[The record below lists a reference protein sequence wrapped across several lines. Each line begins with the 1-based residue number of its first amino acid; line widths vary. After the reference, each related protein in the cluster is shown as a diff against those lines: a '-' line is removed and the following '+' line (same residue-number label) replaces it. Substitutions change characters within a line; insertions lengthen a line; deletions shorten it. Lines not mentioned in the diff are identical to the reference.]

1 MKTCCGRGD
10 PLSGSRSP
18 CRAKRTYRWAESKA
32 LREMSF
38 DLTKLG
44 WKAFQDLAT
53 AVAAEILRR
62 PVQTFLGSKDGGRDG
77 AFLGTWIKDDG
88 QSVKSTLQCKFM
100 GKPGANLTLAN
111 LKKELPKAE
120 QLAKDGLAE
129 DYVILTNA
137 GVSGEADKE
146 ICAAFEAVGVNR
158 CQVFGGSW
166 IEQQLNGSVRLRML
180 VPRIYGIGD
189 LSHIIADHA
198 YKQAKAILD
207 SMGSDLSCFVPT
219 DAYRNAVNALQEHR
233 FVILLG
239 DPASGKSTI
248 AAILAL
254 GALDDGSIGAVKI
267 NAPEQLQLWH
277 PGEKQLLWVDDAFGP
292 NHFDVDRM
300 SRWNAELGTLRA
312 AIEGGARVIF
322 TSRNYIWEA
331 ARPHLKMSAFPLFK
345 ESQVVVNVQDLSAN
359 ERAQMLYNHVRR
371 IQPRATR
378 RQLKPYLS
386 DVAANK
392 AFLPETARRLGDP
405 LFTRKLRLSAG
416 RLRELVEQPLEFLT
430 EVLEQ
435 LDAPSLGAI
444 ALIFLN
450 AEGGVPSP
458 IGQDPALE
466 LVTRLLGVLPA
477 AVAKAMEHLNDSL
490 TRRIS
495 TKDGDR
501 WVVRHPT
508 VTDAFAEI
516 VARSPEWIELYVR
529 GAKVDR
535 LVREVVCAP
544 LTTEH
549 AHVRVPTSLFKTLTM
564 RFQDCALNESF
575 KSFLGARAGGE
586 FLGTIVSVRPDILE
600 WAVAISAN
608 DLSIGSLLLIAALNA
623 YGMLPED
630 IRTQI
635 VECIG
640 NDAITWMHTKVFVD
654 DIYRQIFTQNELDD
668 LAERFRREWLD
679 NLWNLHEDICDRFY
693 TDDELGL
700 YRDIKYSMQ
709 NAESFFF
716 PDGRPESLVIFYDHI
731 NVHISELEDALDGA
745 NAADWSAQ
753 AATSASIS
761 ATSAVTDSSTIFEDV
776 DD

>member
-1 MKTCCGRGD
+1 
-10 PLSGSRSP
+10 
-18 CRAKRTYRWAESKA
+18 
-32 LREMSF
+32 
-38 DLTKLG
+38 
-44 WKAFQDLAT
+44 
-53 AVAAEILRR
+53 
-62 PVQTFLGSKDGGRDG
+62 
-77 AFLGTWIKDDG
+77 
-88 QSVKSTLQCKFM
+88 M

-111 LKKELPKAE
+111 LKNELPKAK
-120 QLAKDGLAE
+120 QLAKEGLAD

-137 GVSGEADKE
+137 GVSGAADKE
-146 ICAAFEAVGVNR
+146 ISAAFEAAGVKR

-166 IEQQLNGSVRLRML
+166 IEQQLDLSIRLRML

-207 SMGSDLSCFVPT
+207 NMGSDLSCFVQT
-219 DAYRNAVNALQEHR
+219 DAYRDAVKALQEHR

-254 GALDDGSIGAVKI
+254 GALDDGCIGAVKI
-267 NAPEQLQLWH
+267 NAPDQLHLWH
-277 PGEKQLLWVDDAFGP
+277 PGEKQLLWVDDAFGS

-312 AIEGGARVIF
+312 AIEGGAQLIF

-331 ARPHLKMSAFPLFK
+331 ARPHLKISAFPLFK

-371 IQPRATR
+371 VQPQAMR
-378 RQLKPYLS
+378 RRLKPFLP

-405 LFTRKLRLSAG
+405 LFTRKLELSAG

-435 LDAPSLGAI
+435 LDEASLGAI

-450 AEGGVPSP
+450 AEAGVLSP
-458 IGQDPALE
+458 IGQHPALE
-466 LVTRLLGVLPA
+466 MVTRLLGVQPA
-477 AVAKAMEHLNDSL
+477 AVGKAMEHLNDSL

-501 WVVRHPT
+501 WVFRHPT
-508 VTDAFAEI
+508 VADAFAEI
-516 VARSPEWIELYVR
+516 VARSPELIELYVH

-544 LTTEH
+544 LTTKH
-549 AHVRVPTSLFKTLTM
+549 ARVRVPTSLFSVLSKRL
-564 RFQDCALNESF
+564 QDRALDESL
-575 KSFLGARAGGE
+575 KSFLGAHAGSG
-586 FLGTIVSVRPDILE
+586 FLGVIVNTRPDVLE
-600 WAVAISAN
+600 WAATIHTN
-608 DLSIGSLLLIAALNA
+608 DLSLGSLLLLAALNS
-623 YGMLPED
+623 YGLLPENS
-630 IRTQI
+630 RARI
-635 VECIG
+635 VEHVSE
-640 NDAITWMHTKVFVD
+640 NAITWMETEVFVSN
-654 DIYRQIFTQNELDD
+654 IYRQIFTQHELDD
-668 LAERFRREWLD
+668 LAARFRTEWLSDLSNLFDDLRGRFSSD
-679 NLWNLHEDICDRFY
+679 NELSLYEDFKGNM
-693 TDDELGL
+693 E
-700 YRDIKYSMQ
+700 K
-709 NAESFFF
+709 AESFFF
-716 PDGRPESLVIFYDHI
+716 PDGRTEPLDIFYEEI
-731 NVHISELEDALDGA
+731 GARISTLEEEEPTAEPSA
-745 NAADWSAQ
+745 WSTQ
-753 AATSASIS
+753 ATTSASIS
-761 ATSAVTDSSTIFEDV
+761 ATSIAADSATIFDDV